1 MTITLLVLVSLSK
14 IASNTTTTNIKSF
27 SLVSYIYKPVD
38 IKNNN
43 KVDDLP
49 EISVEPIKKLKYTKN
64 LSFKAHEILEE
75 KVVVLAKELDLT
87 KVNSLVAEIKEIKLL
102 NLANLKEIMRQIN

>member
-1 MTITLLVLVSLSK
+1 MTITPLVLLPLPK
-14 IASNTTTTNIKSF
+14 IASDATTTNIKSF
-27 SLVSYIYKPVD
+27 SLVSYLYKPIN

-43 KVDDLP
+43 KVDNLP
-49 EISVEPIKKLKYTKN
+49 EISIKPIKKLKYTKN
-64 LSFKAHEILEE
+64 LSFKAHEILKG

-102 NLANLKEIMRQIN
+102 NLANLKEVMR

>member
-1 MTITLLVLVSLSK
+1 MTITPLVLLPLPK
-14 IASNTTTTNIKSF
+14 IASDATTTNIKSF
-27 SLVSYIYKPVD
+27 SLVSYLYKPIN

-43 KVDDLP
+43 KVDNLP
-49 EISVEPIKKLKYTKN
+49 EIKPIKKLKYTKN
-64 LSFKAHEILEE
+64 LSFKAHEILKG

-102 NLANLKEIMRQIN
+102 NLANLKEVMR